1 MRFMN
6 QRFQLLFLLTLFAV
20 SCSKDKFTSE
30 PKVEVRSIE
39 PATVF
44 NGNII
49 RVLARY
55 TDEEGDVD
63 SVYIVYKWFN
73 GSNAIR
79 VDTLMRFPTNRLG
92 IPSSLRESDIAVEFE
107 YNTYNQPNML
117 TLPGVT
123 RDTTAAFGLILIDK
137 TRKRS
142 NYSESNKIR
151 LKRP

>member
-1 MRFMN
+1 MN
-6 QRFQLLFLLTLFAV
+6 QRFQLLLLLTLFAV

-39 PATVF
+39 PAIVIR
-44 NGNII
+44 GDII

-73 GSNAIR
+73 GNNATR

-92 IPSSLRESDIAVEFE
+92 IPSALRESDIAVEFE
-107 YNTYNQPNML
+107 YNTYNQTNML

-123 RDTTAAFGLILIDK
+123 RDTTAAFGLLLIDK

-151 LKRP
+151 LRRP

>member
-6 QRFQLLFLLTLFAV
+6 QRSQLLFLLTLFAV

-39 PATVF
+39 PAIVIR
-44 NGNII
+44 GNII

-73 GSNAIR
+73 GNNATR

-92 IPSSLRESDIAVEFE
+92 IPSALRESDIAVEFE
-107 YNTYNQPNML
+107 YNTYNQTNML

-123 RDTTAAFGLILIDK
+123 RDTTAAFGLLLIDK

>member
-20 SCSKDKFTSE
+20 SCSKDKFTS
-30 PKVEVRSIE
+30 
-39 PATVF
+39 AT
-44 NGNII
+44 
-49 RVLARY
+49 
-55 TDEEGDVD
+55 
-63 SVYIVYKWFN
+63 
-73 GSNAIR
+73 R

-92 IPSSLRESDIAVEFE
+92 IPSALRESDIAVEFE
-107 YNTYNQPNML
+107 YNTYNQTNML

-123 RDTTAAFGLILIDK
+123 RDTTAAFGLLLIDK